1 MKWLGNCMI
10 ILKKQTHL
18 PWIAFL
24 VILQGCFT
32 PSRYFMRKNL
42 FISNSQP
49 IKAHSTATSPNKE
62 PIITVWIHGTRL
74 TFRPLFQKNNP
85 PAHVLIKAHSLE
97 CDPKLKAIATTLICA
112 DSEQFQTDHFYLFN
126 WSGKLCFEERE
137 IAAKQLH
144 YDLESLIQSYQ
155 KTGINPYIRII
166 GHSHGGNVAL
176 NLAHHKNS
184 FQIDELILLACPV
197 QEKTKFLITKPLF
210 KSIYALYSAFDIIQI
225 LDPQG
230 IYKHK
235 NKTDPLFSNRQ
246 FAHQPNLAQ
255 MKVKIDR
262 RAISHFEFAQ
272 PSFLKLLPEILKN
285 IDEWHKN
292 ITYTENPN
300 KTAKL
305 LCVYTK
311 KTNKKAAFTI

>member
-1 MKWLGNCMI
+1 MI

-18 PWIAFL
+18 PWIASL
-24 VILQGCFT
+24 VLLQGCFI

-42 FISNSQP
+42 FISKPQS
-49 IKAHSTATSPNKE
+49 IKNIHLTDSACNK
-62 PIITVWIHGTRL
+62 PVITIWIHGTRL
-74 TFRPLFQKNNP
+74 TFRPLFQKNRSHN
-85 PAHVLIKAHSLE
+85 HMLIKARSPQ
-97 CDPKLKAIATTLICA
+97 CDPRLETIANTLIYA
-112 DSEQFQTDHFYLFN
+112 DPEQFQANNFYLFS

-137 IAAKQLH
+137 AAAKQLH
-144 YDLESLIQSYQ
+144 ADLEALIQNY
-155 KTGINPYIRII
+155 KITGLNPYIRVI

-176 NLAHHKNS
+176 NLAHHQNS

-197 QEKTKFLITKPLF
+197 QEKTKSLIKDPLF
-210 KSIYALYSAFDIIQI
+210 KFIYALYSALDIIQI

-235 NKTDPLFSNRQ
+235 NRADTLFSNRQ

-262 RAISHFEFAQ
+262 RAITHCEFAQ
-272 PSFLKLLPEILKN
+272 SSFLQLLPEILKN
-285 IDEWHKN
+285 INLWHKN
-292 ITYTENPN
+292 ITYTEDPN
-300 KTAKL
+300 KIAKL

-311 KTNKKAAFTI
+311 KSKKGLSPPFETT